1 MKNIKILS
9 VICASA
15 VLFGWTACMDT
26 DAQYTVVDSP
36 APTFLGIICD
46 QTDTLTTSGNTLA
59 TGRQIYPGNHTVAV
73 MFDENIGFA
82 TSTKDRILL
91 NGSPV
96 NNAVVY
102 GASSILNIDF
112 TAPAVSELVL
122 TIPAGIV
129 YGPSKK
135 ANEQDITITW
145 TSINVAPA
153 TSLVNANA
161 TSEAKALY
169 QTLLA
174 NYGQKILSGTM
185 ANVNWNNDNAEQV
198 YRWTGKYP
206 AINCYDFIHLPFD
219 GTWIHYS
226 DMTPVATW
234 HNGGGIVA
242 AMWHWNVPSE
252 EPVVEPTPQPSGD
265 ETILSNDEKVMP
277 SDWSGWYK
285 IEANL
290 LANLKEGDVIT
301 AHTKD
306 VAAGAQGSFKDGSS
320 WSGLVDGNGTSY
332 EYFDITGDF
341 SITLDATLLAAIQA
355 NGLIIS
361 GHDYTLTGITANTAS
376 ASGQGDETVLSSD
389 EKVMPSDWSGW
400 YKIEATAL
408 ANSKVGDVI
417 TAHTK
422 DVAAGAQGSFKDGSS
437 WSGLVDG
444 NGTSYE
450 YFDITGDFSITLD
463 ATLLAAIQ
471 ANGLIISGHDY
482 TLTGVTLSSSSA
494 APQRAKKADI
504 QYVIHPDQTTFMPSN
519 CLVEGTWENKI
530 WNDDLAKVAGYLKTM
545 QEMGIA
551 VIWRPFHEA
560 KGNYDVYQAGTGA
573 WFWWGKEGP
582 EVCKQLW
589 IAMYDY
595 MKAQGVNNLIWVWTD
610 IPTSFDPKWYPGD
623 QYVDMVGADIY
634 NQTDAAAIASTMQQL
649 QYLYPNKMVTLS
661 ECGGVAD
668 AGAQFEAGATWSW
681 FMPWYEGEGTAYAPM
696 EWWQN
701 VMNSPHVITRDMLK

>member
-1 MKNIKILS
+1 MKTIKIIS
-9 VICASA
+9 ACCAA
-15 VLFGWTACMDT
+15 AATLGWSACMDT
-26 DAQYTVVDSP
+26 DAQYTVVDTP
-36 APTFLGIICD
+36 APTFTGVICNEN
-46 QTDTLTTSGNTLA
+46 DTVFASGNALA
-59 TGRQIYPGNHTVAV
+59 TGMQLYPGIHTISV

-82 TSTKDRILL
+82 TSTKDQITL
-91 NGSPV
+91 NGNPV
-96 NNAVVY
+96 SNALVY
-102 GASSILNIDF
+102 GASNLLTIEF
-112 TAPAVSELVL
+112 TSPAVSELVL
-122 TIPAGIV
+122 TIPAGLV
-129 YGPSKK
+129 YGPSRKT
-135 ANEQDITITW
+135 NEQEITISW

-153 TSLVNANA
+153 TALVNAEA

-252 EPVVEPTPQPSGD
+252 EPVVEPTPQPGGD
-265 ETILSNDEKVMP
+265 ETILSNEEKVMP

-290 LANLKEGDVIT
+290 LASLKEGDVIT

-341 SITLDATLLAAIQA
+341 SLTLDATLLAAIQA

-361 GHDYTLTGITANTAS
+361 GHDYTLTGVTANTAS

-408 ANSKVGDVI
+408 ANAKAGDVI

-482 TLTGVTLSSSSA
+482 TLTGVTLSSNSA
-494 APQRAKKADI
+494 APQRAKKDDI

-519 CLVEGTWENKI
+519 CLVEGTWENKV

-582 EVCKQLW
+582 EVCKHLW

>member
-226 DMTPVATW
+226 DMTPVTTW

-252 EPVVEPTPQPSGD
+252 EPVVEPTPQPGGD
-265 ETILSNDEKVMP
+265 ETVLSNEEKVMP

-290 LANLKEGDVIT
+290 LANLKE
-301 AHTKD
+301 
-306 VAAGAQGSFKDGSS
+306 
-320 WSGLVDGNGTSY
+320 
-332 EYFDITGDF
+332 
-341 SITLDATLLAAIQA
+341 
-355 NGLIIS
+355 
-361 GHDYTLTGITANTAS
+361 
-376 ASGQGDETVLSSD
+376 
-389 EKVMPSDWSGW
+389 
-400 YKIEATAL
+400 
-408 ANSKVGDVI
+408 GDVI

-519 CLVEGTWENKI
+519 CLVEGTWENKV
-530 WNDDLAKVAGYLKTM
+530 WSDDLAKVAGYLKTM

-681 FMPWYEGEGTAYAPM
+681 FMPWYEGEGTTYAPM

>member
-1 MKNIKILS
+1 MKTIKIIS
-9 VICASA
+9 ACCAA
-15 VLFGWTACMDT
+15 AATLGWSACMDT
-26 DAQYTVVDSP
+26 DAQYTVVDTP
-36 APTFLGIICD
+36 APTFTGVICNEN
-46 QTDTLTTSGNTLA
+46 DTVFASGNALA
-59 TGRQIYPGNHTVAV
+59 TGMQLYPGIHTISV

-82 TSTKDRILL
+82 TSTKDQITL
-91 NGSPV
+91 NGNPV
-96 NNAVVY
+96 SNALVY
-102 GASSILNIDF
+102 GASNLLTIEF
-112 TAPAVSELVL
+112 TSPAVSELVL
-122 TIPAGIV
+122 TIPAGLV
-129 YGPSKK
+129 YGPSRKT
-135 ANEQDITITW
+135 NEQEITISW

-153 TSLVNANA
+153 TALVNAEA

-252 EPVVEPTPQPSGD
+252 EPVVEPTPQPGGD
-265 ETILSNDEKVMP
+265 ETILSNEEKVMP

-290 LANLKEGDVIT
+290 LASLKEGDVIT

-341 SITLDATLLAAIQA
+341 SLTLDATLLAAIQA

-361 GHDYTLTGITANTAS
+361 GHDYTLTGVTANTAS

-408 ANSKVGDVI
+408 ANAKEGDVI

-482 TLTGVTLSSSSA
+482 TLTGVTLSSNSA
-494 APQRAKKADI
+494 APQRAKKDDI

-519 CLVEGTWENKI
+519 CLVEGTWENKV